1 MLQCTE
7 MANAFK
13 KMLGDTFSSVFSPK
27 GASVVG
33 IDIGSS
39 FLKVVQLK
47 KKRGRAILET
57 YGELA
62 LGPYAGLA
70 IGQATSL
77 PPEKISEA
85 MLDLFKEANIT
96 TRESGLA
103 IPLGNSLLSVLNMP
117 AIDNKQLAKM
127 IPIEARKYIPVPINE
142 VTLDWWVIPN
152 AQKPAGSDDDD
163 QVVHAKTEKPGGISV
178 LVVAIHNEIIS
189 KYKSVIKAIGLQN
202 NTLELEIFSTARSTF
217 GNVPYPV
224 MVFDMGAGTT
234 KLAVVE
240 QGIIRSQHIVNT
252 GSQDIT
258 IALSKSL
265 GVSVEKAEM
274 LKREHG
280 LLGEG
285 ENKNVSESIELALDH
300 VFSESNRVLLNY
312 QRRYNKAIK
321 SVVLTGGGVL
331 LKGLFEK
338 AQTSLETDVS
348 FADPFS
354 KIEAPAFLE
363 PVLKDAG
370 PEFAVSIGVALRKL
384 QEIE

>member
-1 MLQCTE
+1 
-7 MANAFK
+7 MANSLK
-13 KMLGDTFSSVFSPK
+13 KMLGDTLSSVFSQK
-27 GASVVG
+27 GTSVVG

-47 KKRGRAILET
+47 KKRGKAVLET

-62 LGPYAGLA
+62 LGPYAGLS

-85 MLDLFKEANIT
+85 LLDLFKEANVT
-96 TRESGLA
+96 TRESGMA
-103 IPLGNSLLSVLNMP
+103 IPLGNSLLSILNMP
-117 AIDNKQLAKM
+117 AIDEKQLRKM

-142 VTLDWWVIPN
+142 VTLDWWIIPN
-152 AQKPAGSDDDD
+152 TQEPAMSDNEDRVVQGKP
-163 QVVHAKTEKPGGISV
+163 EKRGGISV
-178 LVVAIHNEIIS
+178 LVVAIHNEVIN
-189 KYKSVIKAIGLQN
+189 KYRSVIKTAGLQN

-265 GVSVEKAEM
+265 GVSVEKAEA
-274 LKREHG
+274 LKRDVG

-285 ENKNVSESIELALDH
+285 ENKNVSESINLTLDH
-300 VFSESNRVLLNY
+300 VFSEANRVLLNY

-338 AQTSLETDVS
+338 AQSSLETDVS

-370 PEFAVSIGVALRKL
+370 PEFAVAIGLALRKL